1 MDFTRTNLR
10 HLIGSRSLNEVA
22 EGAGIGQTWLQR
34 YMNPEKLSLLASYL
48 GVSLAEL
55 MLQDLTSRH
64 PQTSHLTG
72 SEPAIVEAAVKLVQ
86 YLDEI
91 APDLARPET
100 YATRLYFAMQVAR
113 EEGSDGVLDGSRFA
127 DASRSLAARIRRAA
141 G

>member
-1 MDFTRTNLR
+1 MNPDKP
-10 HLIGSRSLNEVA
+10 S
-22 EGAGIGQTWLQR
+22 GIRKG
-34 YMNPEKLSLLASYL
+34 NPEKLSLLASYL